1 LSVSWRNIGSDTFDR
16 ADNGFGNIDGGE
28 KSGAAWAALAGTW
41 VIDTNRGGATTA
53 GQSVI
58 VVDLGECDGEVYVTV
73 ETASDDGGLV
83 ARAVDNNNYLVLAF
97 NATGDTVK
105 LWKQVATV
113 WTALTGDLAVTDGV
127 DNGSVIKLILR
138 GSTIVIVVDDV
149 WIGSAVETDHQTAT
163 KHGVQENAAGA
174 KSFYDDFGFRR
185 REQREPSMLVVQNM
199 GVEVLDPKDAPSTYP
214 AQNIGLEVKTSAQPT
229 LYLEQNTGDYD
240 VGSVSD
246 QHGPEFAFPPRIEFL
261 IPSYGREASTVKLEG
276 VGFGDEC
283 TFLRFGQD
291 DAFDAGGDYD
301 APGTGYAR
309 GSVDQTSGTWTLE
322 LWFRSQL
329 SGKYGTAARESDGS
343 LVELCDYNAGSPIVR
358 YTVELLDGRV
368 NARIGASSCALTPD
382 YYDDGRM
389 HHVRVVYTGGSLNL
403 LVDGVFIGSG
413 VGADNAIDWIRLAG
427 ISTHLRADIREVRLC
442 HANLGTTPYDSDDEW
457 TPAPHGSD
465 VGLWHC
471 DDGSGTTVTD
481 SSGEGNDLDL
491 QGDDWLWIDWDF
503 ALQIYLGVGLCGG
516 PTEVRNLGC
525 AFTIPVGADTGQI
538 KAKHTQVH
546 VDESNTKTFTVL
558 PEVPLRGTGYE
569 VRIYD
574 RDNYGTLLAIL
585 ENAYDVGGQHEL
597 NQAGAGQF
605 NLHASDAKATATIIR
620 HGNLCRI
627 YWEGLERYA
636 FIIEQIAEILIAEG
650 DETAQVYMCSGRG
663 VQTLLDHALVYPP
676 SWPTREPY
684 KTNYAAK
691 TVGYIIKDQVDKA
704 IARGALTNFSYDFDA
719 TTDSQGTL
727 WPETFD
733 LDLEPGVTLWSVI
746 QQFVSLGYDVHLGSD
761 LELHIYVTRGLDRT
775 VGDDPV
781 IFRQGHNL
789 FAKQRDSSSAEVK
802 THALVAGADTLSE
815 FAKASVFPRRETF
828 MDARSADSVGTAQ
841 KTAAM
846 TLELLCIED
855 IGFAA
860 EVVSIEGCSE
870 VFEDFNIGD
879 WVLVDVPG
887 KLDLVSYRIRGITMS
902 VGEDDK
908 AHWVVDFNSIRHEWG
923 VRLKRMLDAM
933 TGGSLRGETGSGR
946 TEGVSPTTMVD
957 TAGGKGVF
965 ECVVK
970 ITVDDAAAFKVQ
982 DTSLNVVFLV
992 DTVAQE
998 VKIPTTLLVDTID
1011 EYTPDAGVTIEGV
1024 KALDSFLELSAIAK
1038 PDDPAA
1044 GYGRLYMRN
1053 HHLYWL
1059 NDGCVEHDIAMP
1071 FHLIN
1076 KGVYLDHYTVVDEG
1090 GLDITWGAG
1099 SVWDHTNEVLVST
1112 TAEVTPQACTNNA
1125 VNYLKWVSGTTLT
1138 LNTTCACG
1146 DEVEVAHIICAGGD
1160 ILAIHYAV
1168 AMNKLLSEIA
1178 QGLGHIFPVV
1188 VANGLIISEDTDVT
1202 NPLDVVMSA
1211 GEYAH
1216 MHFENVITA
1225 APVYS
1230 RTVNLR
1236 RWYHSGGNWTS
1247 DTDPEIDPTKYDN
1260 GTNLVAVAAGSYYK
1274 STFYTDGVIIYWVYP
1289 QEAHANIA
1297 KAIAGDLPTPP
1308 ASLTELPVLTA
1319 VVMKGSDTTFP
1330 GAGDRWIDIRPMI
1343 GRPAF
1348 GPVTDHGDL
1357 GGLLN
1362 DDHAQYALLL
1372 GRLGDTLKMDDIVE
1386 FTANAGV
1393 TVENVVHLDGFIEL
1407 NPVGD
1412 PAASTSGVRLY
1423 CKEVALQPYLY
1434 MKRDNFAPQR
1444 LVGYGEVINLVETEA
1459 ALDLLGN
1466 VTITESKSLG
1476 VATII
1481 EKVADAGVS
1490 VEGVR
1495 ALDSFL
1501 ELDEISTP
1509 ANPAA
1514 DKGRLYSKDVGGAT
1528 ALYWRRSDGSE
1539 IRLDI

>member
-1 LSVSWRNIGSDTFDR
+1 MSVSWRNIGSDTFDR

-28 KSGAAWAALAGTW
+28 QSGAVWSALAGTW

-53 GQSVI
+53 AQSVI
-58 VVDLGECDGEVYVTV
+58 VVDLGECDGEVYVTL
-73 ETASDDGGLV
+73 ETASDDGGLI
-83 ARAVDNNNYLVLAF
+83 ARAVDNNNYLVLIF
-97 NATGDTVK
+97 NASGNTVK
-105 LWKQVATV
+105 LWKQVATA
-113 WTALTGDLAVTDGV
+113 WTALTADLAVTDGV
-127 DNGSVIKLILR
+127 NNGSVIKMILR

-149 WIGSAVETDHQTAT
+149 FIGSVTETDHQAAT
-163 KHGVQENAAGA
+163 KHGVRENAAGA

-185 REQREPSMLVVQNM
+185 REQEEPSILVAQNM
-199 GVEVLDPKDAPSTYP
+199 GVEVLDPKDAPSLHP
-214 AQNIGLEVKTSAQPT
+214 AQNVGLEVKTSAQPT
-229 LYLEQNTGDYD
+229 LYLDQNTGDYD
-240 VGSVSD
+240 AGSISD
-246 QHGPEFAFPPRIEFL
+246 QLGPEFAFPPRIEFL
-261 IPSYGREASTVKLEG
+261 IPSYGREASSVKLEG

-291 DAFDAGGDYD
+291 DAFDASGDYD
-301 APGTGYAR
+301 SPGTGYAR
-309 GSVDQTSGTWTLE
+309 GSVDQISGTWTLE

-358 YTVELLDGRV
+358 YTVELLNGRV

-389 HHVRVVYTGGSLNL
+389 HHIRVVYTGGSLNL
-403 LVDGVFIGSG
+403 LVDGIFIGSG
-413 VGADNAIDWIRLAG
+413 AGADNAVDWIRLAG
-427 ISTHLRADIREVRLC
+427 TSTYLRADIREVRLC
-442 HANLGTTPYDSDDEW
+442 LANLGTASYDSDDEW
-457 TPAPHGSD
+457 TPTPHGSD

-503 ALQIYLGVGLCGG
+503 ALQIYLGVDLCGG

-525 AFTIPVGADTGQI
+525 TFTIPVGADTGQI

-546 VDESNTKTFTVL
+546 IDESNTKTFTVL
-558 PEVPLRGTGYE
+558 PEIPLRGTGYE

-663 VQTLLDHALVYPP
+663 VQTLLEHALVYPP
-676 SWPTREPY
+676 NWPTREPY
-684 KTNYAAK
+684 KTNYTAK
-691 TVGYIIKDQVDKA
+691 TVGYIVKDQVDKA

-761 LELHIYVTRGLDRT
+761 LELHVYVARGLDRT
-775 VGDDPV
+775 VGDNPV

-846 TLELLCIED
+846 TLELLCVED

-946 TEGVSPTTMVD
+946 TEGTSPTTMVD
-957 TAGGKGVF
+957 AAGGKGAF
-965 ECVVK
+965 ECTVR

-982 DTSLNVVFLV
+982 DTSLNVAFLV
-992 DTVAQE
+992 DTVTPR
-998 VKIPTTLLVDTID
+998 VTIPVTLLLEGAVTLKKNAGEAFLVTMEDDTKVFDID
-1011 EYTPDAGVTIEGV
+1011 TTNKWVQLVNGTILRLFSGAYDGLTGQWRADTGLLQVGAISEVVADVGVTIESVLIKDGEVDGV
-1024 KALDSFLELSAIAK
+1024 DIAVHAATAAAHHAVFTLTEHSAI
-1038 PDDPAA
+1038 
-1044 GYGRLYMRN
+1044 
-1053 HHLYWL
+1053 
-1059 NDGCVEHDIAMP
+1059 
-1071 FHLIN
+1071 
-1076 KGVYLDHYTVVDEG
+1076 
-1090 GLDITWGAG
+1090 
-1099 SVWDHTNEVLVST
+1099 
-1112 TAEVTPQACTNNA
+1112 
-1125 VNYLKWVSGTTLT
+1125 
-1138 LNTTCACG
+1138 G
-1146 DEVEVAHIICAGGD
+1146 D
-1160 ILAIHYAV
+1160 
-1168 AMNKLLSEIA
+1168 
-1178 QGLGHIFPVV
+1178 
-1188 VANGLIISEDTDVT
+1188 
-1202 NPLDVVMSA
+1202 
-1211 GEYAH
+1211 
-1216 MHFENVITA
+1216 A
-1225 APVYS
+1225 AP
-1230 RTVNLR
+1230 
-1236 RWYHSGGNWTS
+1236 HHA
-1247 DTDPEIDPTKYDN
+1247 KY
-1260 GTNLVAVAAGSYYK
+1260 T
-1274 STFYTDGVIIYWVYP
+1274 GV
-1289 QEAHANIA
+1289 E
-1297 KAIAGDLPTPP
+1297 AIA
-1308 ASLTELPVLTA
+1308 A
-1319 VVMKGSDTTFP
+1319 VEGEATL
-1330 GAGDRWIDIRPMI
+1330 
-1343 GRPAF
+1343 
-1348 GPVTDHGDL
+1348 DL
-1357 GGLLN
+1357 GG
-1362 DDHAQYALLL
+1362 DVTIAA
-1372 GRLGDTLKMDDIVE
+1372 GKTLKV
-1386 FTANAGV
+1386 
-1393 TVENVVHLDGFIEL
+1393 
-1407 NPVGD
+1407 
-1412 PAASTSGVRLY
+1412 ASVL
-1423 CKEVALQPYLY
+1423 E
-1434 MKRDNFAPQR
+1434 
-1444 LVGYGEVINLVETEA
+1444 I
-1459 ALDLLGN
+1459 
-1466 VTITESKSLG
+1466 
-1476 VATII
+1476 
-1481 EKVADAGVS
+1481 VADAGVS
-1490 VEGVR
+1490 IEGVR
-1495 ALDSFL
+1495 ALDFFL
-1501 ELDEISTP
+1501 ELDEISKP

-1514 DKGRLYSKDVGGAT
+1514 DKVRLYAKDKGGVSWLYFLSDDGTETELGGGGASADETQYLDLIAGTTIKGQWGGWSPRASSSAADGWGIYEGPTETDSASARSLYAGGIAFRQRTT
-1528 ALYWRRSDGSE
+1528 AVIGGEAYISTYVYPVHNRRYDFAILIKFALEQTTNERFFIMAHTTTPPNIIDEEEPAATDGAEYVGLSYDTGRGDTNWMLRSGDGAADDVYDTTVAASTDVMFLRITVDDATPAILVELLDSSMAVVATKNFITNLPATDTDLYFTMVIKTLATEFKYQDLYYCNAVNR
-1539 IRLDI
+1539 I